1 MLASS
6 ATAIGF
12 LYSTAT
18 GSTPHQLAL
27 LFSFALNLF
36 VITYFVS
43 LFKNLAESILM
54 CTLIE
59 KYLEG
64 EDMYPDENGNGDE
77 IESPK
82 PAGRKTIQE
91 SNVNEGY

>member
-1 MLASS
+1 MLATF

-18 GSTPHQLAL
+18 GSKPNQLVL
-27 LFSFALNLF
+27 ILSLALNLF
-36 VITYFVS
+36 IITYFVS

-59 KYLEG
+59 KFLKG
-64 EDMYPDENGNGDE
+64 EDMQP
-77 IESPK
+77 
-82 PAGRKTIQE
+82 
-91 SNVNEGY
+91 

>member
-1 MLASS
+1 MLAVI

-27 LFSFALNLF
+27 LFSLALNLF
-36 VITYFVS
+36 VVTYFVS
-43 LFKNLAESILM
+43 LVKNLAESILM

-59 KYLEG
+59 QYLTG
-64 EDMYPDENGNGDE
+64 QNMYE
-77 IESPK
+77 
-82 PAGRKTIQE
+82 
-91 SNVNEGY
+91 

>member
-1 MLASS
+1 MLATF

-18 GSTPHQLAL
+18 GSNPHQLVL
-27 LFSFALNLF
+27 ILSFALNLF

-59 KYLEG
+59 KYLKG
-64 EDMYPDENGNGDE
+64 EDMEPEQQGNGE
-77 IESPK
+77 EVIYQK
-82 PAGRKTIQE
+82 PSGRKTIQ
-91 SNVNEGY
+91 